1 MDYDLI
7 NMDLYNNSNNLIRER
22 NTFNLQGII
31 DNSIFAIIVLVIAL
45 IIIKIIS
52 RNRIKTEKFIF
63 PLIILGLIFNFIGK
77 NPLFIMLI
85 ILFSMCLYSI
95 YFYVKGKREDN
106 RNNDTK
112 LKTINK
118 DKAEGFIFGKV
129 NNNKVAYSPTDEE
142 GHIVIFGGSGSGKTS
157 ALLIP
162 SLRVWKGNAFVIDIS
177 GDIIKNVPNNNAI
190 VYDVEDKNTIP
201 FNIFGSIDLMLY
213 EEDRNEALEKLA
225 FLLMPDDVN
234 EGSNAK
240 FFKSEGRKILTA
252 SLICFYK
259 QGYDFIQIAEKVV
272 RNSWKDLFREIDESQ
287 NINAIQYINSFIGA
301 NEANTAGCK
310 QAADGVLKLFATNE
324 RIKKGIRRP
333 KQNEKCFTPSTLEKQ
348 SVYVKIEDAKLD
360 LYAPILHIITA
371 QVLEFLSA
379 RENKKDPK
387 ILLCLDEFASLG
399 KMEIIG
405 ALRKLRKKNVRIAV
419 LTQSLADLDL
429 IYGVSERKA
438 MMNNFQ
444 YKVILQANDTDTQEY
459 FAKLIGQVE
468 REKQSTTQKGVGLF
482 NDNNDMSITTSMTK
496 EFIIEPSSLGR
507 LKNNLIVLHPN
518 GYEQLE
524 KNFYFKK

>member
-31 DNSIFAIIVLVIAL
+31 DNSILVIIVLVIAL

-95 YFYVKGKREDN
+95 YFYIKGKREN
-106 RNNDTK
+106 NNNDTK

-129 NNNKVAYSPTDEE
+129 NNNRVAYSPTDEE
-142 GHIVIFGGSGSGKTS
+142 GHIAIFGGSGSGKTS

-201 FNIFGSIDLMLY
+201 FNIFGSIDLMQF

-240 FFKSEGRKILTA
+240 FLKSEGRKILTA

-272 RNSWKDLFREIDESQ
+272 RNSWKDLFR
-287 NINAIQYINSFIGA
+287 
-301 NEANTAGCK
+301 
-310 QAADGVLKLFATNE
+310 
-324 RIKKGIRRP
+324 
-333 KQNEKCFTPSTLEKQ
+333 
-348 SVYVKIEDAKLD
+348 
-360 LYAPILHIITA
+360 
-371 QVLEFLSA
+371 
-379 RENKKDPK
+379 
-387 ILLCLDEFASLG
+387 
-399 KMEIIG
+399 
-405 ALRKLRKKNVRIAV
+405 
-419 LTQSLADLDL
+419 
-429 IYGVSERKA
+429 
-438 MMNNFQ
+438 
-444 YKVILQANDTDTQEY
+444 
-459 FAKLIGQVE
+459 
-468 REKQSTTQKGVGLF
+468 
-482 NDNNDMSITTSMTK
+482 
-496 EFIIEPSSLGR
+496 
-507 LKNNLIVLHPN
+507 
-518 GYEQLE
+518 
-524 KNFYFKK
+524 

>member
-1 MDYDLI
+1 
-7 NMDLYNNSNNLIRER
+7 
-22 NTFNLQGII
+22 
-31 DNSIFAIIVLVIAL
+31 
-45 IIIKIIS
+45 
-52 RNRIKTEKFIF
+52 
-63 PLIILGLIFNFIGK
+63 
-77 NPLFIMLI
+77 
-85 ILFSMCLYSI
+85 MCLYSI